1 MCGVRLKGVT
11 DYSQSRDH
19 EQTQSYFTLVGLD
32 TSDGGIFFQS
42 SGKEFYQERKARLIT
57 DNPVWLPDVGTLKKT
72 DAWPLFNT
80 RLDTLL

>member
-19 EQTQSYFTLVGLD
+19 
-32 TSDGGIFFQS
+32 DGGIFFQS

-57 DNPVWLPDVGTLKKT
+57 DNPVWLPDAGTLKKT